1 MIQACG
7 LLDIA
12 IFGVQPLHQGCS
24 RTIKAAAT
32 PCLGASAVKLL
43 NCFHVG
49 FSCKF
54 GTELLFNQIEE
65 MTLFG
70 QIMGIFS
77 KKIIMDI
84 FHVRVSV
91 CFTTPTLLSLYIL
104 ALLLYSLFSNR
115 TSSLLVRLLYSPF
128 R

>member
-1 MIQACG
+1 MNIT
-7 LLDIA
+7 
-12 IFGVQPLHQGCS
+12 IFGVQPLYQCCC
-24 RTIKAAAT
+24 RTIKTQGLPA
-32 PCLGASAVKLL
+32 LGAFMVKLL

-54 GTELLFNQIEE
+54 WPWLCFSQAED

-70 QIMGIFS
+70 PIMGIFS

-91 CFTTPTLLSLYIL
+91 CFNYIQD
-104 ALLLYSLFSNR
+104 
-115 TSSLLVRLLYSPF
+115 
-128 R
+128 